1 MLGWEFPPYISGGL
15 GTACRGLTDALRR
28 HQARILFVLPRA
40 VDSSGSDGSDDVAE
54 PAVGSQATSRNP
66 KGELTLA
73 PVVSEINNP
82 YSTAANPSTY
92 ESEVKRAPAEESKK
106 SSRKKKDRSSV
117 RVLGVGSED
126 GYDGDLRGKIQA
138 FADRCADVT
147 RRELFDVIHAHEW
160 MTFPAAVRIAEFS
173 GRPLVAHV
181 HATEFDRSGENV
193 NRPIFEIERFGM
205 HAAARVVA
213 VSHRTRQT
221 IIERYGVP
229 AEKVFVVH
237 NGIDFDRAEA
247 LPRRA
252 PLRERVVLFLGRIT
266 MQKGPEFFVR
276 AAAQV
281 AERMDNVRFVMAGAG
296 DLVPDMMRLVGQLGL
311 EDRVEFTGFLRGDEV
326 RRAYEGADV
335 YVMPSVSEPFGLTAL
350 EAVRHGVPVV
360 LSRSSGAAEVL
371 RRGSLQVDYWD
382 TELMARQI
390 VAILRYPRLSD
401 VLRRDGAAEIRG
413 LTWDEA
419 ASKCTRFYNELT
431 APHSTAFDALPA
443 AYEAPPVQGQEL
455 LAVT

>member
-1 MLGWEFPPYISGGL
+1 
-15 GTACRGLTDALRR
+15 
-28 HQARILFVLPRA
+28 
-40 VDSSGSDGSDDVAE
+40 
-54 PAVGSQATSRNP
+54 
-66 KGELTLA
+66 LA

-82 YSTAANPSTY
+82 YLTTANPSTR
-92 ESEVKRAPAEESKK
+92 ESEVKRAPAENSRK

-126 GYDGDLRGKIQA
+126 GYDGDLRMKIKA

-193 NRPIFEIERFGM
+193 NGPIFEIERYGM

-229 AEKVFVVH
+229 AERVSVVH
-237 NGIDFDRAEA
+237 NGIDFDRSEV

-252 PLRERVVLFLGRIT
+252 PARERVVLFLGRIT
-266 MQKGPEFFVR
+266 MQKGPEFFVH
-276 AAAQV
+276 AAARV

-296 DLVPDMMRLVGQLGL
+296 DLVPDMIRLVGRLGL
-311 EDRVEFTGFLRGDEV
+311 DERVEFTGFLRGDEV

-335 YVMPSVSEPFGLTAL
+335 FVMPSVSEPFGLTAL

-360 LSRSSGAAEVL
+360 LSKSSGAAEVL

-390 VAILRYPRLSD
+390 VAVLRYPRLSEA
-401 VLRRDGAAEIRG
+401 LRREGAAEIRG

-419 ASKCTRFYNELT
+419 ASKCTRVYNELA
-431 APHSTAFDALPA
+431 APRTETLDGVPA
-443 AYEAPPVQGQEL
+443 ALEEPAVEREEL
-455 LAVT
+455 FAVT